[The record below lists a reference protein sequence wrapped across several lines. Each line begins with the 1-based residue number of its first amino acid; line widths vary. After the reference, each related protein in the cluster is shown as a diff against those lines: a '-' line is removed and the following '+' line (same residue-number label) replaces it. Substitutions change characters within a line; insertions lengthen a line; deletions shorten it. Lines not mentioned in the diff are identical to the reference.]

1 MEITIPGHDISV
13 DFPDNLPMAYIEK
26 VISGLVDELDEEKS
40 DTQLVEIKK
49 LLKDAINK
57 TQAQNQQVIMALKA
71 QRQPEATDTSAIT
84 NALQLQTKELIKALK
99 VVEVKGPPQIDR
111 LEVVRDKNG
120 YAKSLDIIYKEVGR

>member
-71 QRQPEATDTSAIT
+71 QRQPEAIDTSAIT
-84 NALQLQTKELIKALK
+84 NALQSQTKELIKALK
-99 VVEVKGPPQIDR
+99 TTEPRPQIDR

-120 YAKSLDIIYKEVGR
+120 YAKSLDIIYKE